1 MNKVCTTKNTGK
13 YVRFSLIVLS
23 LSLIVLSCEKQND
36 FADERDNITGSWKC
50 QETDNSNKTI
60 NFESIISKNS
70 TDSMKIWVNNFS
82 GLGSG
87 IKVSVGMGGYLL
99 TIPQQTVDNNK
110 ISGSGIVSNTYNR
123 IDWTYYINDA
133 GVNEKFTATYTR

>member
-1 MNKVCTTKNTGK
+1 MNKVCTMKNTGK
-13 YVRFSLIVLS
+13 YVRFFLIVLT

-36 FADERDNITGSWKC
+36 FNDDRDNITGTWKC
-50 QETDNSNKTI
+50 QETDYSNKTI
-60 NFESIISKNS
+60 NFEATISKNN

-99 TIPQQTVDNNK
+99 TIPLQTVDGNK
-110 ISGSGIVSNTYNR
+110 ISGTGSVSSTYNR

-133 GVNEKFTATYTR
+133 GINEKFTAVYNR

>member
-1 MNKVCTTKNTGK
+1 MNKVCTMKNTGK
-13 YVRFSLIVLS
+13 YVRFFLIVLT

-36 FADERDNITGSWKC
+36 FNDDRDNITGIWKC

-60 NFESIISKNS
+60 NFEATISKNN

-82 GLGSG
+82 GLD
-87 IKVSVGMGGYLL
+87 IKVSVDMGGHIL
-99 TIPQQTVDNNK
+99 TIPLQTVDGNK
-110 ISGSGIVSNTYNR
+110 ISGKGSVSSTYNR

-133 GVNEKFTATYTR
+133 GINEKYTAVYTR